1 MYAFISYLYTYIQ
14 VFVLSGYG
22 NIVFIMRNIYS
33 YCQKV
38 LQNPVVYYAF
48 KKKSSIKKK

>member
-14 VFVLSGYG
+14 VFVLSDYG
-22 NIVFIMRNIYS
+22 NIFFIMGNIHS

-38 LQNPVVYYAF
+38 FAKPFCILCIL
-48 KKKSSIKKK
+48 KKSST